1 MNYKAYGTSR
11 LSRDEN
17 DRIESSINQSINQ
30 YLVFFIQVAKEVGLT
45 ATTVVSPGDG
55 ASSPEYVNVTDST
68 GFSPEEAS

>member
-1 MNYKAYGTSR
+1 MVHRVFRATRTTASNR
-11 LSRDEN
+11 Q
-17 DRIESSINQSINQ
+17 SINQSI
-30 YLVFFIQVAKEVGLT
+30 VFFIQVAKEVGLT